1 MSMKMRVRIVRQA
14 YAQRDRRSKRTS
26 RYSGTVNSFAR
37 RNVGSMKTAKK
48 MRTKVA
54 VHS

>member
-14 YAQRDRRSKRTS
+14 KAQRERRSKRTS
-26 RYSGTVNSFAR
+26 RYSGIVNSRVR
-37 RNVGSMKTAKK
+37 RNVGSMNTAKK
-48 MRTKVA
+48 IRTRVA